1 MGYTTDFSGSIKVSG
16 NMTQEQFDYINKFSD
31 TRRMK
36 RDVKK
41 LYDLY
46 KGKYGKPNTDDMVDV
61 DGIQVLNVYG
71 NDGEYFVGNPYDDRT
86 VIDNNVPPG
95 QPSYSSG
102 YASTDWVTRQRLI
115 DEGKCQPG
123 LWCQWVLVSDNPIHP
138 ENVTL
143 KWDGYEKFYH
153 YTEWLQYLINHF
165 FKPWGLTLNG
175 EIEWEGEESGDLGKI
190 IVTNNEIKRKIGKVV
205 YD

>member
-1 MGYTTDFSGSIKVSG
+1 MGYTTDFSGSIEVSG
-16 NMTQEQFDYINKFSD
+16 NMTEEQFDYINKFSD

-36 RDVKK
+36 RDVKI

-46 KGKYGKPNTDDMVDV
+46 KGMYGKPNTSEMIEI
-61 DGIQVLNVYG
+61 DGVHVLNVYG
-71 NDGEYFVGNPYDDRT
+71 NEGEYFVGSGGYDRS
-86 VIDNNVPPG
+86 VIDQNVPPG
-95 QPSYSSG
+95 QPSWASG
-102 YASTDWVTRQRLI
+102 DWEMRQELI
-115 DEGKCQPG
+115 KEGKCQPS
-123 LWCQWVLVSDNPIHP
+123 LWCQWILLSENNVHP
-138 ENVTL
+138 HNVTL
-143 KWDGYEKFYH
+143 QWDGGEKFYH

-190 IVTNNEIKRKIGKVV
+190 VVDDNEIEIKTGRVV